1 MSARVLPVIPMEVKT
16 AISLPDELFHAVDAR
31 ARALKI
37 SRSKLLAVAASE
49 YLQKL
54 EPSVDATQAW
64 NRALAHA
71 GQPGEQPAAVAFRNR
86 TKRVVR
92 ESWQKRR

>member
-1 MSARVLPVIPMEVKT
+1 MDVKT

-37 SRSKLLAVAASE
+37 SRSKLLALAASE

-54 EPSVDATQAW
+54 EPSLDATEAW
-64 NRALAHA
+64 NLALTRA
-71 GQPGEQPAAVAFRNR
+71 GQPGEDPAAVAFRKR